1 MWNKIYLGCLA
12 VSALVLGVLM
22 YLSFDW
28 LKSIG
33 SPVTVVEKY
42 NYFSNL
48 NWVFL
53 WISTLILLAIGN
65 VILWK
70 MRKSWAL
77 WTTLLYFVFFIVL
90 QTFWL
95 ERSFFQFKQEKL
107 GSDGFLFSPFF
118 GIVLIVLA
126 VIIVF
131 FDQFLVKRLNDKMF
145 PSEQPIEHIPED
157 NLPKDNTI

>member
-33 SPVTVVEKY
+33 SPATVVEKY
-42 NYFSNL
+42 NYYSNL

-53 WISTLILLAIGN
+53 WISTLILLAVGN
-65 VILWK
+65 VVFWK

-77 WTTLLYFVFFIVL
+77 WTTFLYFVFFIVL

-118 GIVLIVLA
+118 GIALIILA
-126 VIIVF
+126 AIIVF
-131 FDQFLVKRLNDKMF
+131 FDQFLVKRLSDKMF
-145 PSEQPIEHIPED
+145 PSEQSIEHIPED
-157 NLPKDNTI
+157 NLPKDDTI

>member
-12 VSALVLGVLM
+12 TSTLVLGVLM

-28 LKSIG
+28 LNSIG
-33 SPVTVVEKY
+33 SPAVVVEKY
-42 NYFSNL
+42 TYYSNL

-53 WISTLILLAIGN
+53 WISTLILLVVGN

-77 WTTLLYFVFFIVL
+77 WTTFLYFAFFIVL

-95 ERSFFQFKQEKL
+95 ERTFFQFKQEKL
-107 GSDGFLFSPFF
+107 SSDGFLFSPFF
-118 GIVLIVLA
+118 GITLIVLA
-126 VIIVF
+126 AIIVF
-131 FDQFLVKRLNDKMF
+131 FDQFLVKRLNEKMF
-145 PSEQPIEHIPED
+145 PSEQPIEHIPEA
-157 NLPKDNTI
+157 NLPKDDTI

>member
-12 VSALVLGVLM
+12 ISVLVLGVLM

-28 LKSIG
+28 LTSIG
-33 SPVTVVEKY
+33 SPAVVVEKY
-42 NYFSNL
+42 NHYSNL

-53 WISTLILLAIGN
+53 WISTLVLLVVGN
-65 VILWK
+65 VVLWK

-107 GSDGFLFSPFF
+107 SSSEFLFSPFF
-118 GIVLIVLA
+118 GITLIVLA
-126 VIIVF
+126 AIIVF
-131 FDQFLVKRLNDKMF
+131 FNQFLVKRLSDKMF
-145 PSEQPIEHIPED
+145 PTEQPIEHIPEA
-157 NLPKDNTI
+157 NLPKDDTI

>member
-12 VSALVLGVLM
+12 ISALVLGILM

-28 LKSIG
+28 LQSIG
-33 SPVTVVEKY
+33 SPAIVVEKY
-42 NYFSNL
+42 NHYSNL
-48 NWVFL
+48 SWVFL
-53 WISTLILLAIGN
+53 WISTLILMVVGN

-77 WTTLLYFVFFIVL
+77 WTTFLYFVFFIVL

-95 ERSFFQFKQEKL
+95 ERSFFHFKQEKL

-118 GIVLIVLA
+118 GIALIILA
-126 VIIVF
+126 AIIVF

-145 PSEQPIEHIPED
+145 PSEQPVEHISEG
-157 NLPKDNTI
+157 NIPKDDTI

>member
-28 LKSIG
+28 TKSVG
-33 SPVTVVEKY
+33 SPATVVEQY
-42 NYFSNL
+42 NYYSNL
-48 NWVFL
+48 NWLFL
-53 WISTLILLAIGN
+53 WVSTLVLLVVGN

-77 WTTLLYFVFFIVL
+77 WTTFLYFVFFVIL

-107 GSDGFLFSPFF
+107 SSSEFLFSPFF
-118 GIVLIVLA
+118 GITLIVLA
-126 VIIVF
+126 AIIVF

>member
-12 VSALVLGVLM
+12 ASALVLGVLM

-28 LKSIG
+28 LNSIG
-33 SPVTVVEKY
+33 SPAIVVEKY
-42 NYFSNL
+42 NYYSNL
-48 NWVFL
+48 NWGFL
-53 WISTLILLAIGN
+53 WISTLILLVVGN

-70 MRKSWAL
+70 MGKSWAL
-77 WTTLLYFVFFIVL
+77 WTTLLYFIFFVVL

-107 GSDGFLFSPFF
+107 NSGGFLFTPFF
-118 GIVLIVLA
+118 GVTLIVLA
-126 VIIVF
+126 AIIVF

-145 PSEQPIEHIPED
+145 PSEQPVEHIPED
-157 NLPKDNTI
+157 NLPKDDTI

>member
-33 SPVTVVEKY
+33 SPATVVEKY
-42 NYFSNL
+42 NYYSNL

-53 WISTLILLAIGN
+53 WISTLILLAVGN
-65 VILWK
+65 VVFWK

-77 WTTLLYFVFFIVL
+77 WTTFLYFVFFIVL

-107 GSDGFLFSPFF
+107 GNDGFLFSPFF
-118 GIVLIVLA
+118 GIALIILA
-126 VIIVF
+126 AIIVF
-131 FDQFLVKRLNDKMF
+131 FDQFLVKRLSDKMF

-157 NLPKDNTI
+157 NLPKDGTI

>member
-1 MWNKIYLGCLA
+1 MWNKIYLGLLA
-12 VSALVLGVLM
+12 ASVLVLGVLM

-28 LKSIG
+28 LTSIG
-33 SPVTVVEKY
+33 SPATVVEKY
-42 NYFSNL
+42 SYYSNL

-53 WISTLILLAIGN
+53 LISTLILLVVGN

-77 WTTLLYFVFFIVL
+77 WTTFLYFVFFIVL

-107 GSDGFLFSPFF
+107 GSDGYLFSPFF
-118 GIVLIVLA
+118 GITLIVLA
-126 VIIVF
+126 AIIVF
-131 FDQFLVKRLNDKMF
+131 FNQFLVQRLSDKMF
-145 PSEQPIEHIPED
+145 PTEQPVEHIPEN
-157 NLPKDNTI
+157 NLPKDDTI

>member
-12 VSALVLGVLM
+12 ISVLVLGVLM

-28 LKSIG
+28 LTSIG
-33 SPVTVVEKY
+33 SPAVVVEKY
-42 NYFSNL
+42 NHYSNL

-53 WISTLILLAIGN
+53 WISTLVLLVVGN

-77 WTTLLYFVFFIVL
+77 WTTFLYFVFFIVL

-107 GSDGFLFSPFF
+107 SSSEFLFSPFF
-118 GIVLIVLA
+118 GITLIVLA
-126 VIIVF
+126 AIIAF
-131 FDQFLVKRLNDKMF
+131 FNQFLVKRLSDKMF
-145 PSEQPIEHIPED
+145 PTEQPIEHIPEA
-157 NLPKDNTI
+157 NLPKDDTI